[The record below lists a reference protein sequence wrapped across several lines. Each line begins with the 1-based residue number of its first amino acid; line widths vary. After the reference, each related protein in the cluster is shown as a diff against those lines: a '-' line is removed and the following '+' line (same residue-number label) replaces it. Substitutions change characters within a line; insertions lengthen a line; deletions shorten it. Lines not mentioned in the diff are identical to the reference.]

1 MSKRNFVYSIA
12 LSGALA
18 LVAGTSAQAQYPS
31 YERSSNHN
39 ANRVVEGTVAS
50 VAPGRNG
57 DHVRLTNGMD
67 LFVPSSITDA
77 NQGRRYGASTLRPG
91 DLVRMNVYS
100 REGDGRDARVRSME
114 ILQSN
119 DRNYRHNT
127 YRNNRNN
134 NYRNNSLMSGTVVS
148 VDRRANTVV
157 MREDDG
163 QVTTVDLNTYGGR
176 TSMTDTLRR
185 GDRISVS
192 GRMNRG
198 GVVIANDVRVDST
211 RRRY

>member
-18 LVAGTSAQAQYPS
+18 LVAGSSAQAQYPDHT
-31 YERSSNHN
+31 YQRSADQY

-67 LFVPSSITDA
+67 LFVPASITDT

-119 DRNYRHNT
+119 DRNYRHN
-127 YRNNRNN
+127 RNN

-148 VDRRANTVV
+148 LDRRANTLV
-157 MREDDG
+157 MRADDG

-211 RRRY
+211 RQRY